1 MFNLVLWT
9 IDNELEP
16 FTFERICTDLM
27 YRNGY
32 TGIVPFG
39 KVRDRG
45 RDAQISLYKGN
56 DSHNFSKIFFQ
67 YSLEKSWEKKLKSE
81 ITKVNLYNHNITS
94 FVFITSQ
101 NVSGEKRDKLDDEF
115 RNKHSCQLII
125 FDREWLRLQLEEAN
139 KDLAQKYL
147 GIPGE
152 LSLII
157 PREMMKP
164 SVPIREQEEYA
175 WRLFISGQY
184 EEALPKLKSL
194 LQISNNSNLWRG
206 IAWCQ
211 YILFNYREAF
221 RAIENSLSL
230 EPESTESLSIK
241 ASILAE
247 SGISENSRPKLILS
261 KEILL
266 CLLETEKSWILYYNL
281 GNVLEGLKE
290 YADAKNTYLKAINLN
305 SKVAEIWS
313 NLGNCLHYLKEYE
326 EELACFDKAISLNPG
341 LSQAFVSKAN
351 TLGKIYEKYE
361 EAVEILDF
369 AVSIDS
375 KVAYDFPYLW
385 YWRANFLLKLNE
397 LVLAL
402 DSVEKGLKNYPGEP
416 SLLDLKSHII
426 SILWREDNSYI
437 EYAKVFFNFRAYSD
451 SNDYRPF
458 IELAQIYKATDS
470 IQEALESITN
480 ALNTLSPMDK
490 IESSVIRMLDIPLE
504 DLVSSVIHISAYEEF
519 RKTSPINIS
528 YTFDGVEGV
537 ILDVYKL
544 SWICFLISFTNLFH
558 FFVHYSSEELQT
570 DSSDEEIA
578 LFLLSAFKESHR
590 DISKDV
596 MKISKLISFTYNDAS
611 QQHKVK
617 IMTVLMTVFPEL
629 ALVESSRQVAYL
641 TGLFSFESNIL
652 NIVQSMILEN
662 SEEWVKEISIGVC
675 RLVNHGFQLL
685 KDAE

>member
-1 MFNLVLWT
+1 
-9 IDNELEP
+9 
-16 FTFERICTDLM
+16 M

-32 TGIVPFG
+32 RDIVPFG

-45 RDAQISLYKGN
+45 RDAQISLYKGS
-56 DSHNFSKIFFQ
+56 DSNNFSRTFFQ
-67 YSLEKSWEKKLKSE
+67 YSLEKNWEKKLKNE
-81 ITKVNLYNHNITS
+81 ITKVDLYNHNITS

-101 NVSGEKRDKLDDEF
+101 NVSGEKRDKLDNEF
-115 RNKHSCQLII
+115 RKKHNFQLII

-147 GIPGE
+147 GIPTE

-164 SVPIREQEEYA
+164 SVPIREQEQYA
-175 WRLFISGQY
+175 WQLFISGQY
-184 EEALPKLKSL
+184 EEALPKLKYL
-194 LQISNNSNLWRG
+194 LQISDDSDVWRG

-211 YILFNYREAF
+211 YILFNYREAL
-221 RAIENSLSL
+221 RAIEKSLSL

-241 ASILAE
+241 ACILAE

-266 CLLETEKSWILYYNL
+266 GLLKTEKSWILYYNL
-281 GNVLEGLKE
+281 GNVLGGLKE
-290 YADAKNTYLKAINLN
+290 YADAKEAYLKAIALN
-305 SKVAEIWS
+305 SEVAEIWS
-313 NLGNCLHYLKEYE
+313 NLGNCLHHLREHE
-326 EELACFDKAISLNPG
+326 EELSCFDKAISLNPD

-369 AVSIDS
+369 AVARDS
-375 KVAYDFPYLW
+375 NVLYDFPYLW

-402 DSVEKGLKNYPGEP
+402 DSVEKGLKNSPDEP
-416 SLLDLKSHII
+416 NLLDLKSHIL
-426 SILWREDNSYI
+426 STLWREDASYL
-437 EYAKVFFNFRAYSD
+437 EYAKTFFKFRAYSD

-458 IELAQIYKATDS
+458 IELAQIYEATDS

-480 ALNTLSPMDK
+480 ALNALSPMNE
-490 IESSVIRMLDIPLE
+490 IESSVLMMLDITLE
-504 DLVSSVIHISAYEEF
+504 ELVSSIIHISVYEEF

-528 YTFDGVEGV
+528 YVFDGVERV
-537 ILDVYKL
+537 LLDVYKL
-544 SWICFLISFTNLFH
+544 SWICFLISFIDLFH
-558 FFVHYSSEELQT
+558 FFVNHSSEEPQR
-570 DSSDEEIA
+570 DRSDKEIA
-578 LFLLSAFKESHR
+578 LFMLSAFKKAHL

-596 MKISKLISFTYNDAS
+596 IKISKLISLTYKDAS
-611 QQHKVK
+611 QQDK
-617 IMTVLMTVFPEL
+617 IQILTVLITALPEF
-629 ALVESSRQVAYL
+629 ALVESSRQIGYL
-641 TGLFSFESNIL
+641 TGLFGVNSNIL
-652 NIVQSMILEN
+652 NRVQSRVFEKL
-662 SEEWVKEISIGVC
+662 EEWLNQISIEVV
-675 RLVNHGFQLL
+675 RIVNHEFQLL

>member
-16 FTFERICTDLM
+16 FTFERLCTDLM

-32 TGIVPFG
+32 RDIVPFG

-45 RDAQISLYKGN
+45 RDAQISLYKGS
-56 DSHNFSKIFFQ
+56 DSNNFSRTFFQ
-67 YSLEKSWEKKLKSE
+67 YSLEKNWEKKLKNE
-81 ITKVNLYNHNITS
+81 ITKVDLYNHNITS

-101 NVSGEKRDKLDDEF
+101 NVSGEKRDKLDNEF
-115 RNKHSCQLII
+115 RKKHNFQLII

-147 GIPGE
+147 GIPTE

-164 SVPIREQEEYA
+164 SVPIREQEQYA
-175 WRLFISGQY
+175 WQLFISGQY
-184 EEALPKLKSL
+184 EEALPKLKYL
-194 LQISNNSNLWRG
+194 LQISDDSDVWRG

-211 YILFNYREAF
+211 YILFNYREAL
-221 RAIENSLSL
+221 RAIEKSLSL

-241 ASILAE
+241 ACILAE

-266 CLLETEKSWILYYNL
+266 GLLKTEKSWILYYNL
-281 GNVLEGLKE
+281 GNVLGGLKE
-290 YADAKNTYLKAINLN
+290 YADAKEAYLKAIALN
-305 SKVAEIWS
+305 SEVAEIWS
-313 NLGNCLHYLKEYE
+313 NLGNCLHHLREHE
-326 EELACFDKAISLNPG
+326 EELSCFDKAISLNPD

-369 AVSIDS
+369 AVARDS
-375 KVAYDFPYLW
+375 NVLYDFPYLW

-402 DSVEKGLKNYPGEP
+402 DSVEKGLKNSPDEP
-416 SLLDLKSHII
+416 NLLDLKSHIL
-426 SILWREDNSYI
+426 STLWREDASYL
-437 EYAKVFFNFRAYSD
+437 EYAKTFFKFRAYSD

-458 IELAQIYKATDS
+458 IELAQIYEATDS

-480 ALNTLSPMDK
+480 ALNALSPMNE
-490 IESSVIRMLDIPLE
+490 IESSVLMMLDITLE
-504 DLVSSVIHISAYEEF
+504 ELVSSIIHISVYEEF

-528 YTFDGVEGV
+528 YVFDGVERV
-537 ILDVYKL
+537 LLDVYKL
-544 SWICFLISFTNLFH
+544 SWICFLISFIDLFH
-558 FFVHYSSEELQT
+558 FFVNHSSEEPQR
-570 DSSDEEIA
+570 DRSDKEIA
-578 LFLLSAFKESHR
+578 LFMLSAFKKAHL

-596 MKISKLISFTYNDAS
+596 IKISKLISLTYKDAS
-611 QQHKVK
+611 QQDK
-617 IMTVLMTVFPEL
+617 IQILTVLITALPEF
-629 ALVESSRQVAYL
+629 ALVESSRQIGYL
-641 TGLFSFESNIL
+641 TGLFGVNSNIL
-652 NIVQSMILEN
+652 NRVQSRVFEKL
-662 SEEWVKEISIGVC
+662 EEWLNQISIEVV
-675 RLVNHGFQLL
+675 RIVNHEFQLL